1 MHLFN
6 EETQVFLECDSS
18 SSKWITLWR
27 PLQWLHRSPLLTAGW
42 IIKTD
47 FLQFKTWSSKLTFSG
62 NHSLP
67 CLHPSGSSDPLNKP
81 KGMEKSHEITH
92 CSQRSLWNNVLNFCR
107 GKSGERGRF
116 SHVSSFS
123 QPNLGH
129 CYHLQLRLQKL
140 SAFETAL
147 KSNVR
152 SPNTG
157 HWIKIPSCFKKFVQ
171 HFLNPN
177 CLKKQV
183 ILSAS
188 CFKIQYWHLS
198 SCLFFWRD

>member
-1 MHLFN
+1 MWFIFQQMNHSLKAAPVTAQEPFA
-6 EETQVFLECDSS
+6 DS
-18 SSKWITLWR
+18 R
-27 PLQWLHRSPLLTAGW
+27 VNHQNR
-42 IIKTD
+42 

-123 QPNLGH
+123 QPNLQRH
-129 CYHLQLRLQKL
+129 WPSWPLLP
-140 SAFETAL
+140 
-147 KSNVR
+147 
-152 SPNTG
+152 SPAEAAKTQCIWNSTE
-157 HWIKIPSCFKKFVQ
+157 IKC
-171 HFLNPN
+171 
-177 CLKKQV
+177 QV
-183 ILSAS
+183 P
-188 CFKIQYWHLS
+188 
-198 SCLFFWRD
+198 

>member
-62 NHSLP
+62 NHLLP

-123 QPNLGH
+123 QPNLQRH
-129 CYHLQLRLQKL
+129 WPSWPLLP
-140 SAFETAL
+140 
-147 KSNVR
+147 
-152 SPNTG
+152 SPAEAAKTQCIWNSTE
-157 HWIKIPSCFKKFVQ
+157 IKC
-171 HFLNPN
+171 
-177 CLKKQV
+177 QV
-183 ILSAS
+183 P
-188 CFKIQYWHLS
+188 
-198 SCLFFWRD
+198 